1 MLLIFT
7 RPLVTIVTPSQKT
20 VISLDLQLY
29 IKCIKLKSKEAINT
43 NFIFRMGDLH
53 IIFASLKVIGKY
65 INCSG
70 IDTYLVKAGICSPN
84 TVQQFKYGSH
94 MQWGIEAHT
103 IIYLS
108 FYNMMIVQSF
118 EINLQLACTVDA
130 P

>member
-20 VISLDLQLY
+20 VILLDLQLY

-53 IIFASLKVIGKY
+53 TIFASLKVIGKY

-70 IDTYLVKAGICSPN
+70 IDTCLVKTGICSPN
-84 TVQQFKYGSH
+84 TVDKFKYGSH
-94 MQWGIEAHT
+94 MQRGIEAHT

-118 EINLQLACTVDA
+118 ETNLQLACTVNA